1 MGIKSIGQG
10 LNRRRQ
16 NNAPWWARNIKA
28 VVGFQGLVSA
38 VTLAFFSYA
47 TWLAY
52 LLLQGLKLWFKG
64 LVQHG
69 QAFQDPTNLGLTWSR
84 VLDWTKAWPGNQFNN
99 PWLIWGLL
107 LGVIALSL
115 SWYRI
120 IRSYQ
125 SYNGFEKGAET
136 FSSPGQLK
144 KQYELIPDR
153 NQEFEGYGGMP
164 LVHYNGPIGTLIQ
177 SASYSRGFKK
187 VKQTLAK
194 KWDFKPSGTYG
205 IDQTTVH
212 SLIYGVTRSGK
223 GETIVLPLIDNL
235 SRAKKQSSMMIND
248 PKLELFTMSERL
260 LKQRGYRVY
269 VLNMQNMAKS
279 MAYNPLAIVVDYA
292 RQGYY
297 DEAQQEANRIS
308 SAIYQSHDDSGNSKF
323 WNNSSTNL
331 LNALIL
337 SQLDLAARHQTWE
350 RVTMNNIYRELTEL
364 GGQEIQFDDGSKTT
378 KLSYYFKAMAQIK
391 VKTPLQEMALEAFQ
405 QSNFAGDETAGNIY
419 ASMME
424 GIKIYQQ
431 RDIARLTSMNSL
443 DFHDMA
449 FPRRLRI
456 GFPKQL
462 ALQTA
467 QVTFANQKGESLESR
482 AQMVDRLGFLTFPI
496 KTTLPSNYQL
506 TIDFNHELT
515 EPVLRRYQYHY
526 QGQIKTT
533 KRSPLA
539 TTSIKRAGDLI
550 LNQKDSVTMAAAD
563 SQPILFKYSE
573 QPVAVFL
580 GTPPHN
586 PSYNQLVSFAIDQTF
601 NQMYQ
606 MALDNEKKCYTRV
619 HFIIDEGGN
628 LPKIQN
634 LDTKFTIGLGSEL
647 LFDWVLQNKGQ
658 LRINYSKEE
667 SETIIS
673 NCGNTL
679 YILSK
684 DKETAQEISD
694 EVGHTTVNVIGH
706 QLQGNVA
713 DLNGLNSSLDAVPV
727 ISMEELL
734 RLRVGEM
741 VVIRSTARTDQKGR
755 IIRANPIFDTGRT
768 RMPARWQFLNQ
779 TFDDTATIFD
789 IAVETPHK
797 RLDLGALQY
806 DYAGNEAASELQQM
820 IQLANETPTSSAQ
833 VTTEPATTASEELR
847 QQLAQETDFGAL
859 QKQLMACVD
868 YQSSA
873 YVEIRDL
880 AVDEVASY
888 VLAHLKLYEKCV
900 RKRAS

>member
-1 MGIKSIGQG
+1 MSIKSIGQG

-28 VVGFQGLVSA
+28 VVGFLGLVSA
-38 VTLAFFSYA
+38 IILAFFSYA

-84 VLDWTKAWPGNQFNN
+84 VLDWTKVWPGNQLNN

-164 LVHYNGPIGTLIQ
+164 LVHYNGPIGSLIQ

-187 VKQTLAK
+187 VKQKLAK

-212 SLIYGVTRSGK
+212 SLIYGITRSGK

-364 GGQEIQFDDGSKTT
+364 GGQEIQDDSGSVTT
-378 KLSYYFKAMAQIK
+378 RLSYYFKKMAQID

-467 QVTFANQKGESLESR
+467 QVTFSDQQGKALESR
-482 AQMVDRLGFLTFPI
+482 AQMVDRLGFLIFPI

-515 EPVLRRYQYHY
+515 EPALRRYQYHY
-526 QGQIKTT
+526 QGRIKTT

-550 LNQKDSVTMAAAD
+550 LNQEESVTMASD
-563 SQPILFKYSE
+563 DPQPILFKYSE

-586 PSYNQLVSFAIDQTF
+586 PSYNQLVSFAIDQAF

-667 SETIIS
+667 AETIIS

-694 EVGHTTVNVIGH
+694 EVGHTTVNVMGH

-713 DLNGLNSSLDAVPV
+713 DLNSLNSSLDAVPV

-820 IQLANETPTSSAQ
+820 IQLANEAPTRSAQ

-847 QQLAQETDFGAL
+847 QQLAAETDFGAL
-859 QKQLMACVD
+859 QKQLMTCVD
-868 YQSSA
+868 YQSPA

-880 AVDEVASY
+880 GVDEVASY

>member
-1 MGIKSIGQG
+1 MSIKSIGQG

-28 VVGFQGLVSA
+28 VVGFLGLVSA
-38 VTLAFFSYA
+38 IILAFFSYA

-84 VLDWTKAWPGNQFNN
+84 VLDWTKVWPGNQLNN

-164 LVHYNGPIGTLIQ
+164 LVHYNGPIGSLIQ

-187 VKQTLAK
+187 VKQKLAK

-212 SLIYGVTRSGK
+212 SLIYGITRSGK

-364 GGQEIQFDDGSKTT
+364 GGQEIQDDSGSVTT
-378 KLSYYFKAMAQIK
+378 RLSYYFKKMAQID

-467 QVTFANQKGESLESR
+467 QVTFSDQQGKALESR
-482 AQMVDRLGFLTFPI
+482 AQMVDRLGFLIFPI

-515 EPVLRRYQYHY
+515 EPALRRYQYHY
-526 QGQIKTT
+526 QGRIKTT

-550 LNQKDSVTMAAAD
+550 LNQEESVTMASD
-563 SQPILFKYSE
+563 DPQPILFKYSE

-586 PSYNQLVSFAIDQTF
+586 PSYNQLVSFAIDQAF

-667 SETIIS
+667 AETIIS

-694 EVGHTTVNVIGH
+694 EVGHTTVNVMGH

-713 DLNGLNSSLDAVPV
+713 DLNRLNSSLDAVPV

-820 IQLANETPTSSAQ
+820 IQLANEAPTRSAQ

-847 QQLAQETDFGAL
+847 QQLAAETDFGAL
-859 QKQLMACVD
+859 QKQLMTCVD
-868 YQSSA
+868 YQSPA

-880 AVDEVASY
+880 GVDEVASY